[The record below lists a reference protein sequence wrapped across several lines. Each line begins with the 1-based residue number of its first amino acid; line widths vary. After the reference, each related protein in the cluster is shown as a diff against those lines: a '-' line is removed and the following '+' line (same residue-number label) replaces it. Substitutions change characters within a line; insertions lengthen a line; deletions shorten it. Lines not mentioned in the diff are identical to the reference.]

1 MTTTAEPIATKAEV
15 RAAVARLIGK
25 NVVRTEEF
33 RSSSGD
39 SLYMTNV
46 LADGTMT
53 CNCPGWTRR
62 NPPTGRTCKHT
73 ECLS

>member
-1 MTTTAEPIATKAEV
+1 MTMTTEPTATKTQV
-15 RAAVARLIGK
+15 RAAIARLTGK
-25 NVVRTEEF
+25 NVVRTVEF

-39 SLYMTNV
+39 SIYMTQV

-73 ECLS
+73 ERL